1 MSESEPERDHNEERE
16 VVSVSKHG
24 QATIPKR
31 FRDQMGID
39 APGKVAFRKRASGE
53 IVIEH
58 VPKAAEM
65 REALADEGRS
75 SEGVSATQTL
85 RELRERDKRDLDE
98 LLNDE

>member
-1 MSESEPERDHNEERE
+1 MSESEPNGNHDEERE

-39 APGKVAFRKRASGE
+39 APGKVAFRKQASGE

-58 VPKAAEM
+58 VPNAAEI
-65 REALADEGRS
+65 REVLADEGRP

-98 LLNDE
+98 YADR

>member
-1 MSESEPERDHNEERE
+1 MSESEPERNHNEERE

-31 FRDQMGID
+31 FRDLMGID

-58 VPKAAEM
+58 VPSATEM
-65 REALADEGRS
+65 REALVSEGKP

-85 RELRERDKRDLDE
+85 RELRERDKHDLDE